1 MDTDTIPPA
10 LEPSLL
16 SLDWERLLH
25 GRVKVT
31 ANAAA
36 RLEVTGLDLAGIEA
50 ALLHADAQTV
60 DFLPSKTAPSTGEI
74 VDFWYAHTGTV
85 RFDQA
90 GCRETAASDLVLA
103 TDRTS
108 PLRIH
113 LPGPAQLLHVAVPA
127 VRMGL
132 SLRESAQ
139 LRGRSWRRGD
149 GAATLLIPVMSGFCD
164 SIDQLGPSATAGLGY
179 HLTDLIAVAAGRTVA
194 SARISR
200 DQVRNDLL
208 QRIQAFALQHLHNPA
223 LCPSYLA
230 REHNVSLR
238 YLQKLFQES
247 GLRAAQWIRRE
258 RLDRCRSDLRDP
270 RKADVS
276 IAAIGRRWG
285 FTTPSYF
292 TRVFR
297 EEFGLTPRQVR
308 GADEPEGAR

>member
-1 MDTDTIPPA
+1 MNTDTFPSA

-16 SLDWERLLH
+16 SYEWERVLQ

-31 ANAAA
+31 ANATA
-36 RLEVTGLDLAGIEA
+36 RLDVIGLDLAGIEA
-50 ALLHADAQTV
+50 ALLDADTQTV
-60 DFLPSKTAPSTGEI
+60 DFLPSKIAPSLGEI
-74 VDFWYAHTGTV
+74 VDFWYARTGTV
-85 RFDQA
+85 LFDQA
-90 GCRETAASDLVLA
+90 GCRETAAADLVLA
-103 TDRTS
+103 TDRTA
-108 PLRIH
+108 PLRID
-113 LPGPAQLLHVAVPA
+113 LVGPVQLLHVAVPA

-132 SLRESAQ
+132 SPRETAH

-149 GAATLLIPVMSGFCD
+149 GTATLLLPVMSGFCD

-179 HLTDLIAVAAGRTVA
+179 HLTDLIAVAAGRTVPA
-194 SARISR
+194 SRLSR
-200 DQVRNDLL
+200 DQVRSDLL
-208 QRIQAFALQHLHNPA
+208 KRIQAFALQHLHNPA

-247 GLRAAQWIRRE
+247 GLRASQWIRRE
-258 RLDRCRSDLRDP
+258 RLDRCRCDLRDP

-297 EEFGLTPRQVR
+297 EEFGLTPRQLR
-308 GADEPEGAR
+308 GVYDLEGAR